1 MSEMAE
7 ETKSALAVI
16 RSDALRSI
24 LELRNV
30 SPLFQQLLS
39 DIIQIVVVLDASAVQ
54 SELRWRLG
62 SRTNPAARTGLHEA
76 IDSGAVIAVAP
87 AFLKQEIEKY
97 LSRIAGETGVTIEV
111 ARGEWEQVKCMVRF
125 YAPSGDS
132 SEFASVDPKDSPYAL
147 TVRELGA
154 DCVRTNDAHFAQ
166 MGVTAF
172 GPDVDRILRDYA
184 RSTSVLVTVK
194 LGTGFALVL
203 GWQALGAMIGA
214 VAGMIRRLPPAIQLA
229 LGVAL
234 TIAVLHPRSRE
245 WLIESSKKVW
255 EQVKGS
261 TPVRALTSDSTVKHF
276 TEVVATSKSTSDTIK
291 SRLPVR
297 RKQTTALAHARQ
309 VLLRSPRPLTTDEVA
324 HCMVANGYS
333 SRSKT
338 FPSYVG
344 QLLRKNP
351 TVFSKNGDGLWTFGI
366 AT

>member
-1 MSEMAE
+1 MNKMAD
-7 ETKSALAVI
+7 ETKSALAMI
-16 RSDALRSI
+16 RSDGLRS
-24 LELRNV
+24 LLVLRDV
-30 SPLFQQLLS
+30 SPLFRQLLS

-76 IDSGAVIAVAP
+76 IDSGAVTAVAP

-97 LSRIAGETGVTIEV
+97 LSQIASETEVTIEV
-111 ARGEWEQVKCMVRF
+111 ARAEWEQLKRMILF
-125 YAPSGDS
+125 YAPSDS

-147 TVRELGA
+147 TAKELDA
-154 DCVRTNDAHFAQ
+154 DFVRTNDAHFAQ
-166 MGVTAF
+166 MGVTAL
-172 GPDVDRILRDYA
+172 GSDMDRILRDYA

-194 LGTGFALVL
+194 LGTGFAMVL

-214 VAGMIRRLPPAIQLA
+214 VAGMIRRLPPAIQLTLGIA
-229 LGVAL
+229 LAV
-234 TIAVLHPRSRE
+234 AVLHPRSRE
-245 WLIESSKKVW
+245 KLIQASRKIWEGVKESK
-255 EQVKGS
+255 
-261 TPVRALTSDSTVKHF
+261 PVQALTSDSTINHLAEAV
-276 TEVVATSKSTSDTIK
+276 TTSKSTADTIK

-297 RKQTTALAHARQ
+297 GKQTTALAHARQ
-309 VLLRSPRPLTTDEVA
+309 ILLRSPRPLTTGEVA
-324 HCMVANGYS
+324 DRIVTNGYS

-351 TVFSKNGDGLWTFGI
+351 RLFSKNGDGLWTFGI